1 MESGK
6 SEHLRY
12 SKELELALSSFSSI
26 VIFCSTFTSF
36 IVRYTQFGLPNTLM
50 NIIGFI
56 ILMLVWAYADLQ
68 TDKCPNTKW
77 DTIAVLLDIAVVAV
91 VVNAVYSFFS

>member
-1 MESGK
+1 
-6 SEHLRY
+6 
-12 SKELELALSSFSSI
+12 
-26 VIFCSTFTSF
+26 
-36 IVRYTQFGLPNTLM
+36 M